1 MSDEPFM
8 QDLPWLSDLKLRGSW
23 GVTGNNDIGNYRSL
37 SILNPANYILGG
49 SFSSGQ
55 VLGAFA
61 NSELGWEQSN
71 QINIGLDAALI
82 RNRLYFTAEYYR
94 KVTNDMLLPI
104 EIPVIS
110 GFTTTFSNIGEV
122 ENQGLEFALGYQTSI
137 NKVNLYADF
146 NIAFNRNKVLEIN
159 GENNEIRDGSMYSVY
174 NVSRIGRPIG
184 MLHGF
189 RMVGI
194 FNTQEEI
201 DAWRNKTG
209 PFLVF
214 TSMKTPTMMAQSP
227 MKPRTWWQSATHIP
241 HSSWDLQGGVI
252 TKTKREERSVRQGRI
267 R

>member
-37 SILNPANYILGG
+37 SILKKENKILGG

-94 KVTNDMLLPI
+94 KVTNDMLLTI

-110 GFTTTFSNIGEV
+110 GFTTTFSNIE
-122 ENQGLEFALGYQTSI
+122 AI
-137 NKVNLYADF
+137 
-146 NIAFNRNKVLEIN
+146 
-159 GENNEIRDGSMYSVY
+159 GSEHV
-174 NVSRIGRPIG
+174 
-184 MLHGF
+184 
-189 RMVGI
+189 
-194 FNTQEEI
+194 
-201 DAWRNKTG
+201 
-209 PFLVF
+209 
-214 TSMKTPTMMAQSP
+214 
-227 MKPRTWWQSATHIP
+227 
-241 HSSWDLQGGVI
+241 
-252 TKTKREERSVRQGRI
+252 
-267 R
+267 